1 MKLRFVLVAAVVAMT
16 GCSNDDDASLS
27 NERKDIDLNESES
40 LIVAS
45 SNIRAFEMLDF
56 YNQNATEDNFIIS
69 PLSAQFALGMLAN
82 GAEGNTLDELN
93 NALGVSSLNEFNS
106 LNNRLLKQLP
116 QVDKKSCFKAANSLW
131 LQEGFDVLPSYYS
144 TVSSHYQA
152 EAATLDLTSI
162 DGINEI
168 NKWCSSKTD
177 GVIPQ
182 IVTEPYNDGIS
193 LVLLNALYF
202 KGEWSKPFDS
212 SKTIEG
218 DFYNADG
225 TKSSVDKMCDKKIV
239 DYYENEKLKM
249 IRLNYGNSAYRMSFI
264 LPNENFTLSEALADI
279 DKTEWDSWSKSG
291 QNLTK
296 CDLQLPK
303 FKIEFFTEIDSYLKS
318 LGVNDIYDS
327 QKADFSSLSMTPVC
341 VSGVCQKS
349 VIEIDES
356 GTVTASATIIGN
368 SWADLYE
375 NSEFSADRPFAFVID
390 EQSTG
395 AILFVGAVNKL

>member
-375 NSEFSADRPFAFVID
+375 NSEFSVDRPFAFVID

>member
-1 MKLRFVLVAAVVAMT
+1 
-16 GCSNDDDASLS
+16 
-27 NERKDIDLNESES
+27 
-40 LIVAS
+40 
-45 SNIRAFEMLDF
+45 MLDF

-106 LNNRLLKQLP
+106 LNKRLLKQLP
-116 QVDKKSCFKAANSLW
+116 QVDKKSCFKAANSIW

-327 QKADFSSLSMTPVC
+327 PKADFSSLSMTPVC
-341 VSGVCQKS
+341 ISGVCQKS